1 MKAFS
6 LCASCPTLKQEHW
19 YSHENPQ
26 NPVESR
32 PLAIHYSIVCLL
44 IIIQTKHFC
53 DTKTCNMAILIHP
66 PHTLSIWLF
75 MMKGKDNPSQI
86 ITHQTEIKV
95 CWCLFSQISNTCQQL
110 PQTQLEIALFRTCK
124 WSLKRLTEF
133 IILWFIRYSTW
144 VIKKWHHNQ
153 STKRCYIILIKK
165 GLTLLNWPQQYH
177 KTTKGVWTPPLLLQ
191 SSLSNYVTVIYPFSC
206 LLLSVSF
213 LLCILVRSHFLF
225 TNRAPKCHPV
235 LLN

>member
-1 MKAFS
+1 
-6 LCASCPTLKQEHW
+6 
-19 YSHENPQ
+19 
-26 NPVESR
+26 
-32 PLAIHYSIVCLL
+32 
-44 IIIQTKHFC
+44 
-53 DTKTCNMAILIHP
+53 
-66 PHTLSIWLF
+66 

>member
-75 MMKGKDNPSQI
+75 MMKGKDNPSQM

-95 CWCLFSQISNTCQQL
+95 CWWLFNLSHILNKCQVISNTIWHCSVL
-110 PQTQLEIALFRTCK
+110 HTFPDLLDTVHE
-124 WSLKRLTEF
+124 SL
-133 IILWFIRYSTW
+133 
-144 VIKKWHHNQ
+144 
-153 STKRCYIILIKK
+153 
-165 GLTLLNWPQQYH
+165 QQYSQH
-177 KTTKGVWTPPLLLQ
+177 LTPQ
-191 SSLSNYVTVIYPFSC
+191 
-206 LLLSVSF
+206 
-213 LLCILVRSHFLF
+213 
-225 TNRAPKCHPV
+225 PV
-235 LLN
+235 